1 MNTKIEF
8 AQRLKQ
14 AMLDAGYE
22 ARPSVLEREFNQRYW
37 GNPVTFQAVRHW
49 LRGDAMPEQDK
60 LQALAEWL
68 SVEPQVLRFG
78 GEAIRKIQE
87 KKDRWDKAIA
97 GTEREV
103 IEAFLSLPV
112 SQRKVLREVIL
123 TFAKAYRPTPK
134 QGA

>member
-1 MNTKIEF
+1 MDTKIEF

-37 GNPVTFQAVRHW
+37 GHPVTFQAVRHW

-60 LQALAEWL
+60 LQVLAEWL
-68 SVEPQVLRFG
+68 SIEPQVLRFG
-78 GEAIRKIQE
+78 AEVTHKIQD
-87 KKDRWDKAIA
+87 KKNRWDEAIA
-97 GTEREV
+97 GAEREV

-112 SQRKVLREVIL
+112 PQRKVLREVIL
-123 TFAKAYRPTPK
+123 TFAKAYAPTPK
-134 QGA
+134 